1 MKYFKYLLVGLL
13 VLGMSISG
21 FAQARRNAGAA
32 VPAERDTVR
41 FRCAYLDASQQSDEK
56 LFVKERKGFRLLNLG
71 VMAFLGEY
79 SYSGALPVPIFRK
92 ATPEEI
98 EQRKKDPLVPKAEV
112 EYVRVYELDPHGMNY
127 FGAILLPSPS
137 GKAFE
142 KPLIFDLNP
151 KAFPPGAVR
160 IYNFSR
166 RTVGVKY
173 EVQGEP
179 KTQSALTI
187 RHQDSAITPAT
198 TSDSG
203 MFELRAFVKLEK
215 TQPLQ
220 EVFRT
225 VGVVQKKHRYCA
237 FLLPDSRETKRNGGN
252 VALTCRTIKIVPL
265 APPSQEQDD
274 AEQQSQPK
282 RRSSR

>member
-1 MKYFKYLLVGLL
+1 MKYFKQLFVGLL
-13 VLGMSISG
+13 ALGISVPA
-21 FAQARRNAGAA
+21 FAQARGNGSAG
-32 VPAERDTVR
+32 VPVERDTVR
-41 FRCAYLDASQQSDEK
+41 FRCAYLDSSQQTDEK

-79 SYSGALPVPIFRK
+79 SYSGTLPVPIFRK
-92 ATPEEI
+92 ATSAEI

-112 EYVRVYELDPHGMNY
+112 EYVRVYELNPHGLDY
-127 FGAILLPSPS
+127 FGAILLPSAS

-151 KAFPPGAVR
+151 KSFPPGAVR

-166 RTVGVKY
+166 KTVGVKY

-179 KTQSALTI
+179 KTQSSLTI
-187 RHQDSAITPAT
+187 RHQESALTAAT

-203 MFELRAFVKLEK
+203 MFEFRAFIKPSK
-215 TQPLQ
+215 TEPLQ

-265 APPSQEQDD
+265 APPSQEQGD
-274 AEQQSQPK
+274 AGTQEQPK
-282 RRSSR
+282 RRASR